1 MKIIVLH
8 GEDINKSYERLRKF
22 TDAAKKRN
30 WEIIY
35 DDISRTPSLFGNE
48 RLTVVRDYKLLGK
61 KTVDGTLVI
70 YHEGTMPA
78 TFLKTLPKDTKNGH
92 TVVIEEFK
100 LPKMLWNFLDNMSI
114 KSFHE
119 VIKIEPVEFVFI
131 MIAWKFKKRYLA
143 SPSPKVKE
151 ILNKL
156 AQIDVD
162 VKTGKADLVSSLDLL
177 FIKELE

>member
-8 GEDINKSYERLRKF
+8 GEDINKSYARLRKF
-22 TDAAKKRN
+22 TDEAKKRN

-48 RLTVVRDYKLLGK
+48 RLTIIRDYKLLGK

-70 YHEGTMPA
+70 YHEGTLPI
-78 TFLKTLPKDTKNGH
+78 TFLKTLPKETK
-92 TVVIEEFK
+92 IEEFK
-100 LPKMLWNFLDNMSI
+100 LPKMLWNFLDNMSV
-114 KSFHE
+114 KSLHE
-119 VIKIEPVEFVFI
+119 VIKTEAIEFVFI

-151 ILNKL
+151 IINKL

-162 VKTGKADLVSSLDLL
+162 AKTGKADLLSSLDLL
-177 FIKELE
+177 FLKNLE